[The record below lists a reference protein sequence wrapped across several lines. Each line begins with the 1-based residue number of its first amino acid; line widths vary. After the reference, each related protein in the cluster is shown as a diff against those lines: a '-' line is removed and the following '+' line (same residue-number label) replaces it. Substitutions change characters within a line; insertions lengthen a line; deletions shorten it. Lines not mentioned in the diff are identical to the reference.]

1 MNKISLMLLA
11 GLLLAGLLAGC
22 RPDETPGL
30 EEAPGAVSQKGFELY
45 TWQEDGQWYFALLEG
60 TNRLKTDEEI
70 LSAGR
75 FMDGPEELQ
84 EALKRLAPGQFV
96 SWMALERFPL
106 PDEAT
111 IGQVE
116 QACRDLGLK
125 CVVVR

>member
-1 MNKISLMLLA
+1 MKKIPLIFLA
-11 GLLLAGLLAGC
+11 GLFLAGLLAGC
-22 RPDETPGL
+22 RPDG
-30 EEAPGAVSQKGFELY
+30 APDAESMKGFELY

-75 FMDGPEELQ
+75 FMDGPEKLQ

-96 SWMALERFPL
+96 TWMALESFPL

-116 QACRDLGLK
+116 QACLDLGLE
-125 CVVVR
+125 CTVVR

>member
-1 MNKISLMLLA
+1 LMLSA
-11 GLLLAGLLAGC
+11 CLLLAVLLAGC
-22 RPDETPGL
+22 RPDETPGAVPD
-30 EEAPGAVSQKGFELY
+30 EAPGAVSLKGFELY
-45 TWQEDGQWYFALLEG
+45 TWQEDGRWYFALLEG

-96 SWMALERFPL
+96 TWMALERFPL

-116 QACRDLGLK
+116 QACRDLGLE
-125 CVVVR
+125 CSVVR